1 MLIRFGESYC
11 LWSSCGS
18 SIFSGPPFRHRTLL
32 LGTFL
37 PPTTTSTTKLQSA
50 TTTSL
55 PAATERMADDS
66 SDLSSISSLSPAPS
80 GDESEIEL
88 KPQNGILKF
97 FHRVSKD
104 DVAEARKKEMSP
116 PPRKREPSPPHEYI
130 FADNPDIAVSR
141 EADLSRHICEKTRK
155 CAVALPQPWLTNL
168 AVHCHVP
175 QAIRQCYAQVSGTFR
190 PSRAG
195 AGHSAR
201 PSCRASRTISL
212 CRSGPPSESQA
223 RHQVRGS
230 PTLPHQTR
238 ARLTLAFRIGHY
250 HKALNEDAINGKD
263 FKPQWPREWEDRS
276 PLAGGATFQTIS
288 PKQRVS
294 GTPYHPS
301 FLVTIL
307 MA

>member
-32 LGTFL
+32 IGTFPL
-37 PPTTTSTTKLQSA
+37 PPQPAAPPDCNLQTA
-50 TTTSL
+50 TATSL

-104 DVAEARKKEMSP
+104 EVAEARKKEMSP
-116 PPRKREPSPPHEYI
+116 PPRKREPSPPHEYV

-141 EADLSRHICEKTRK
+141 EPDLSRHICEKTRK

-175 QAIRQCYAQVSGTFR
+175 QAIRQCHAQVSGAFR

-195 AGHSAR
+195 AGYPAR
-201 PSCRASRTISL
+201 TPCRESRAIPM
-212 CRSGPPSESQA
+212 RRPGPPSESQT
-223 RHQVRGS
+223 RHQVRGPS
-230 PTLPHQTR
+230 TCPTKHAPGLHWHLGSDTTTR
-238 ARLTLAFRIGHY
+238 H
-250 HKALNEDAINGKD
+250 
-263 FKPQWPREWEDRS
+263 
-276 PLAGGATFQTIS
+276 
-288 PKQRVS
+288 
-294 GTPYHPS
+294 
-301 FLVTIL
+301 
-307 MA
+307 